1 MSSPRRLRTAEPP
14 LSPIAV
20 PQMLRDIPR
29 WICWDYMD
37 YGDGKKP
44 RKVPISPNGD
54 YGINYNDPSAW
65 RSFDDVMQESGRRGG
80 LGVGFVFSEED
91 NIVGVDLD
99 NAYDEQA
106 WLKPWAR
113 EIAKVFAGA
122 FCEQTPS
129 GLGLHFIGL
138 SGKINGR
145 TRVEVQGG
153 DGGIERYSE
162 NRWFTFTGIPVCE
175 GEVVDIRQG
184 MSWLEDN
191 YFGGPVQ
198 QRAEATTFPVDVDL
212 DIELARVCLEHIGRN
227 RVSIGDDWRAV
238 GYACKGTS
246 ESLMEDWIRWSAQW
260 PEFSRE
266 ECLDRW
272 SRFDSRS
279 GVGTLVYM
287 AASDSGVSSKFL
299 RDESQRRLGRLPDKA
314 SEADSPTPTL
324 LDAIEAWRQQEA
336 TPALPTGIPSLDK
349 LFDGGLPLGQM
360 TALAAAPGVGK
371 SALALH
377 LVVECLI
384 KNENLVA
391 SWCLGEMTRAAL
403 AARAIT
409 NFDGK
414 GCGLTLQDVIHKKP
428 PADEI
433 ATTMGK
439 LIGSRL
445 KIIEAPLMIDRI
457 EQAVA
462 KDKPQ
467 LIVVDYIQLVQSSRH
482 FQDSTGE
489 IVDCLRKLRQITT
502 AHNMATII
510 VTNVAKGVDHT
521 TEIGNIGK
529 GSNQID
535 FDVDNFLFGHRAGET
550 GADGELRIEW
560 LCKKLRQGQM
570 SDVSLWFHGKYQ
582 RFIDESEPTV
592 GPIEDFA
599 QFAPQPASGT
609 DWSAF

>member
-1 MSSPRRLRTAEPP
+1 MASQSVMVAAKSMSDLTRRFLEEGFTLA
-14 LSPIAV
+14 A
-20 PQMLRDIPR
+20 
-29 WICWDYMD
+29 
-37 YGDGKKP
+37 
-44 RKVPISPNGD
+44 
-54 YGINYNDPSAW
+54 
-65 RSFDDVMQESGRRGG
+65 GRRQTMFTVACDLAARGW
-80 LGVGFVFSEED
+80 GVG
-91 NIVGVDLD
+91 
-99 NAYDEQA
+99 
-106 WLKPWAR
+106 
-113 EIAKVFAGA
+113 
-122 FCEQTPS
+122 
-129 GLGLHFIGL
+129 
-138 SGKINGR
+138 
-145 TRVEVQGG
+145 
-153 DGGIERYSE
+153 
-162 NRWFTFTGIPVCE
+162 
-175 GEVVDIRQG
+175 
-184 MSWLEDN
+184 
-191 YFGGPVQ
+191 
-198 QRAEATTFPVDVDL
+198 EATTL
-212 DIELARVCLEHIGRN
+212 IMGRM
-227 RVSIGDDWRAV
+227 R
-238 GYACKGTS
+238 
-246 ESLMEDWIRWSAQW
+246 
-260 PEFSRE
+260 
-266 ECLDRW
+266 
-272 SRFDSRS
+272 
-279 GVGTLVYM
+279 GVG
-287 AASDSGVSSKFL
+287 L
-299 RDESQRRLGRLPDKA
+299 RLDDLEDCPRQIANAWKRTRLPVIGSAD
-314 SEADSPTPTL
+314 EAQPVQDAEENTPTPTL

-377 LVVECLI
+377 LVIECLL
-384 KNENLVA
+384 KNESLVA
-391 SWCLGEMTRAAL
+391 SWCLGEMTRASL

-428 PADEI
+428 PADDI

-439 LIGSRL
+439 SIGSRL

-535 FDVDNFLFGHRAGET
+535 FDVDNFLFGHRSGET
-550 GADGELRIEW
+550 GADGEIRIEW

-570 SDVSLWFHGKYQ
+570 ADVSLWFHGKYQ

-599 QFAPQPASGT
+599 EFAPQPSAST